1 MKKNELKAIITE
13 KCSGETIVIFRS
25 AFSEFTGFFYVI
37 ILVAMASYLT
47 FIYPWSLQHAEISI
61 PDLFAFSVPV
71 PLFALIPLTMLLRVF
86 HNLFDCRYIICDEYV
101 LEVDG
106 LWSFARKSVRINYIH
121 IRGIEIDESFNQ
133 RLLGL
138 GDIAILGVA
147 DQGHPSI
154 VMRGVAKPRQ
164 IKDIIQER
172 VTRQLS
178 GIRVAPV
185 AG

>member
-1 MKKNELKAIITE
+1 MKKNELKAIIRG
-13 KCSGETIVIFRS
+13 KCNGNTIVIFRS
-25 AFSEFTGFFYVI
+25 ALGEVTGFFYVL
-37 ILVAMASYLT
+37 ILAAMASYLT
-47 FIYPWSLQHAEISI
+47 FLYPWSLQHAEISI
-61 PDLFAFSVPV
+61 PGLFAFSLPV
-71 PLFALIPLTMLLRVF
+71 PLFALVPLTMLLRVF

-101 LEVDG
+101 LEVEG

-121 IRGIEIDESFNQ
+121 IRGIEIDESFTQ
-133 RLLGL
+133 HLLGL

-154 VMRGVAKPRQ
+154 VMRGVAKPRE

-172 VTRQLS
+172 VTRQMS
-178 GIRVAPV
+178 SIRVAPV